1 MSKPTKPSVFKSP
14 DGKIPRLYAIIDPLQ
29 TNGRS
34 SLAVAAELLAAGVRL
49 IQLRDKHASSG
60 ELYSS
65 AEQIAQIVRTAGGI
79 FIINDRADV
88 TRAMDG
94 DGVHVGQ
101 DDLPVDSARNL
112 LGQDKIIGY
121 STHVMDQVREADLTS
136 ADYIAFGPIFPT
148 GSKENPDAVVG
159 LEGLREARKLTR
171 KPLVAIGGITLE
183 NASSVIEAG
192 ADSVAVIRAL
202 VGAPDI
208 RQRAEELL
216 QQVSGV
222 RKRKSRRVKGEKS
235 GGKSKI

>member
-1 MSKPTKPSVFKSP
+1 MSKSAKPSAFKSP
-14 DGKIPRLYAIIDPLQ
+14 DGKIPRLYAIIDPAQ

-34 SLAVAAELLAAGVRL
+34 SLAVAADLLAAGVRL

-65 AEQIAQIVRTAGGI
+65 AEQIADSVHKAGGI

-88 TRAMDG
+88 ARAMDG

-101 DDLPVDSARNL
+101 DDIPVDSARTL
-112 LGQDKIIGY
+112 LGPDKIIGY
-121 STHVMDQVREADLTS
+121 STHVLDQVREADLTS
-136 ADYIAFGPIFPT
+136 ADYIAFGPVFQT
-148 GSKENPDAVVG
+148 ASKQNPDAVVG

-183 NASSVIEAG
+183 NARSVIEAG

-208 RQRAEELL
+208 RQRAEEFL

-222 RKRKSRRVKGEKS
+222 RKRKSRRVKAEKPATS
-235 GGKSKI
+235 